1 VVAGDADA
9 DADAG
14 RTLYQAR
21 CTACHSLGYNGVGP
35 AHRGVF
41 GRMAAQVPGFAY
53 SDALKS
59 SSKVWNDDSLDH
71 RLADPEKFAPG
82 QRMGFSVPD
91 AKNRSDSVEFL
102 KQANKAAK

>member
-1 VVAGDADA
+1 
-9 DADAG
+9 
-14 RTLYQAR
+14 
-21 CTACHSLGYNGVGP
+21 
-35 AHRGVF
+35 
-41 GRMAAQVPGFAY
+41 MAAQVPGFAY

-82 QRMGFSVPD
+82 QRMGSSVPD
-91 AKNRSDSVEFL
+91 AKNSSDSIEFL